1 MNKIIKL
8 ILIFFLP
15 FLIVSCTQKEIDIT
29 PEVKGYIYSSNTN
42 EPLNGKNGFIGF
54 NGLTPNNA
62 PSINLNSDGS
72 FILKPIS
79 KKYYLFRPNMNNYA
93 KQPSLIYI
101 SIDGFEVK
109 DIDYS
114 EEIYKKI
121 PVDKKEF
128 RNYKNVNLGIIY
140 LKPEN

>member
-1 MNKIIKL
+1 MNKIIKY

-15 FLIVSCTQKEIDIT
+15 FLIVSCAQKEIDIT
-29 PEVKGYIYSSNTN
+29 PEVKGYIYNASTN
-42 EPLNGKNGFIGF
+42 KPLKEKSGFIGF

-62 PSINLNSDGS
+62 LSISLNHDGS

-79 KKYYLFRPNMNNYA
+79 KKYYLFRPNMNNYS
-93 KQPSLIYI
+93 KLPSLIYI

-114 EEIYKKI
+114 EEKFKKI